1 MKKVL
6 LILVL
11 ACSIKS
17 ISQDLIKNCSNQ
29 VTGKVVNKQS
39 KASIPNALVQLKLN
53 GKIVEQTHSDVNG
66 SFAFNLECDSRYQI
80 SAVFENY
87 SKSIKLVFTAREDT
101 SHEVL
106 LEMIPLSEF
115 KIVGDKR
122 VIVMENIEFEPD
134 DFTVGKEIGNQL
146 DIVVEL
152 MNKYTQIQI
161 EIGFHS
167 NNMGDLNFLKSL
179 TQKRADACASYIINK
194 GIAPERVTAKGYGF
208 TAPLPDC
215 DNDNMRLNKERCN
228 KNSRTE
234 FVVTSDLIE

>member
-11 ACSIKS
+11 AWNISM
-17 ISQDLIKNCSNQ
+17 ISQDLVKNCSNS
-29 VTGKVVNKQS
+29 VTGKVINKQS
-39 KASIPNALVQLKLN
+39 KASISNALIQLKLN
-53 GKIVEQTHSDVNG
+53 GKIVEQIHSDVNG
-66 SFAFNLECDSRYQI
+66 SFAFKLECDSRYQI

-87 SKSIKLVFTAREDT
+87 SKSIKLVFTARENAT
-101 SHEVL
+101 HEVL

-115 KIVGDKR
+115 KIIGDKR
-122 VIVMENIEFEPD
+122 IIVMESIEFEPD
-134 DFTVGKEIGNQL
+134 DFTVSQEIGNQL

-194 GIAPERVTAKGYGF
+194 GIAPERVIAKGYGF
-208 TAPLPDC
+208 TAPLADC
-215 DNDNMRLNKERCN
+215 DNESMRSNKEKCN
-228 KNSRTE
+228 KNYRTE
-234 FVVTSDLIE
+234 FVVTSELIE